1 MFAFVFITKIFVYKF
16 AIPRMKNR
24 LFLHLFSNCISFVK
38 KSLTLL
44 LFILLLYPLMGT
56 AQQTDDSLKVDLDP
70 IEVTAMHSVISSTE
84 APAALSTVA
93 RDLNDMNGS
102 ATLSLEDISQQMPGI
117 WVSDRQNYAL
127 GERLTIRGVG
137 WRAAFGVR
145 GVQVVLND
153 MPLTVA
159 DGQTMLNIVDPTF
172 IRRAELLRGP
182 AATYWGNSSGGV
194 LYLST
199 KPSPNEENNF
209 GVKTFAGSYGT
220 QKVEGQFSVSSS
232 NHQVNGYTS
241 YLNTDGYRN
250 YSAAQVFR
258 SGITGA
264 VTLTSKSRLE
274 YQAATINMP
283 KAQHPSAL
291 TAQDAKNNPTAA
303 VSSFVDAEAGKQLN
317 QQQAGVSYMLETNAG
332 TLDITGYGIYRDLTN
347 PLPFGI
353 ITVDRSAGG
362 LRTTFDKDWEQLRVK
377 VGVETKFQNDDRE
390 EFENVGDA
398 RRGATT
404 VDQVEQVWN
413 QALFTTATFAIED
426 FNILGGLRY
435 DRITFDTDAGSPF
448 QSGNRTF
455 ESISPNLGIS
465 YQPGTQT
472 IFANVSTSFEAP
484 TTTELVNRPGG
495 GNGFNPN
502 LQPEQTLGVETG
514 IRGIITSH
522 ILSYDFTIYRLWI
535 DDLLFPYQLE
545 NNGPTYYQNQGETRH
560 TGLEAT
566 LKWQIRSDVNLSANT
581 TITEAVFK
589 EAQTIDSLSLSG
601 NEVPGIAP
609 FRLNSKI
616 NWTPGNFSLSLTYK
630 HISSYM
636 ADNQNTA
643 ENEAYSLFDASFSY
657 LKLFD
662 SKTVK
667 VQPFVNINNI
677 FDTRYNG
684 SVTVNAYGGRYFEPA
699 PGRSWQAGI
708 SINF

>member
-1 MFAFVFITKIFVYKF
+1 MSPA
-16 AIPRMKNR
+16 AI
-24 LFLHLFSNCISFVK
+24 I
-38 KSLTLL
+38 
-44 LFILLLYPLMGT
+44 
-56 AQQTDDSLKVDLDP
+56 AQEVDDSLKVDLDP
-70 IEVTAMHSVISSTE
+70 IEVTAMHSVVTSAE
-84 APAALSTVA
+84 APVALSTLSK
-93 RDLNDMNGS
+93 DLNEINGS

-159 DGQTMLNIVDPTF
+159 DGQTMLNIVDPAF

-199 KPSPNEENNF
+199 NPPSNEGSNLRL
-209 GVKTFAGSYGT
+209 KTMAGSYGT
-220 QKVEGQFSVSSS
+220 QKVEGQFSVSGS

-241 YLNTDGYRN
+241 YLNTDGFRD

-258 SGITGA
+258 SGITGS
-264 VTLTSKSRLE
+264 VNLTSKSRLQ

-291 TAQDAKNNPTAA
+291 TAQDAQNNPTNA
-303 VSSFVDAEAGKQLN
+303 VSSFVDAGAGKQIA
-317 QQQAGVSYMLETNAG
+317 QQQAGVSYMLETDTG
-332 TLDITGYGIYRDLTN
+332 TLDITGYGIYRDLSN

-353 ITVDRSAGG
+353 ITVQRSAGG
-362 LRTTFDKDWEQLRVK
+362 LRTTFDKDWEQLKVK
-377 VGVETKFQNDDRE
+377 VGVETKFQHDDRE

-413 QALFTTATFAIED
+413 QALFSTATYSINN

-435 DRITFDTDAGSPF
+435 DRITFNTDAPTAD
-448 QSGNRTF
+448 QSGSRTF
-455 ESISPNLGIS
+455 ESLSPNVGIN
-465 YQPGTQT
+465 YQPGNQN
-472 IFANVSTSFEAP
+472 IFINLSTSFEAP
-484 TTTELVNRPGG
+484 TTTELVNRPSG

-502 LQPEQTLGVETG
+502 LKPEQTVGIETG
-514 IRGIITSH
+514 IRGS
-522 ILSYDFTIYRLWI
+522 ILPQNLTYDLTFYRLWI
-535 DDLLFPYQLE
+535 DDLLFPYQLQTD
-545 NNGPTYYQNQGETRH
+545 GPTYYRNQGKTHH

-566 LKWQIRSDVNLSANT
+566 LSWNVHRDITLSGNT
-581 TITEAVFK
+581 TITEATFK
-589 EAQTIDSLSLSG
+589 EAQTPQGESLSD

-609 FRLNSKI
+609 FRFNSQFH
-616 NWTPGNFSLSLTYK
+616 WTPGNFSLSLTYK

-636 ADNQNTA
+636 ADNLNTA
-643 ENEAYSLFDASFSY
+643 ENEAYNVFDASFS
-657 LKLFD
+657 FQEIFR
-662 SKTVK
+662 SQSVE
-667 VQPFVNINNI
+667 VQPFMNIDNI

-684 SVTVNAYGGRYFEPA
+684 SVSVNAFGGRYFEPA

-708 SINF
+708 SVNF